1 MCDLCF
7 LLRTDDAA
15 HGGRGAGVPEKGA
28 GGVPGGGGGGG
39 EGEGGGGR
47 GHNVLCFTSFLLLS
61 VTIVV
66 QQCVRRYFASQ
77 SSCSHFH
84 ACMVLHDVCMGM
96 VVLDD
101 AHCHGCMVLHDVCQ
115 CRAHVDVY
123 PAVSIPPHECG
134 CIQRTGKAVLS
145 CQQLKFRKRR
155 APKRAFRRGF
165 SVIVS
170 CLRTLLHTFG
180 PSYAALFN
188 EEYAFSLG
196 FAAILLSLEAPNAGH
211 VPGVATY
218 LCPFLRSLP
227 RLLECCCVC

>member
-1 MCDLCF
+1 MLP
-7 LLRTDDAA
+7 A
-15 HGGRGAGVPEKGA
+15 
-28 GGVPGGGGGGG
+28 VPGGWWW
-39 EGEGGGGR
+39 GEGGGG

-84 ACMVLHDVCMGM
+84 SCMVLHDVCMGM

-101 AHCHGCMVLHDVCQ
+101 VHCHGCMVLHNVCQ

-145 CQQLKFRKRR
+145 CQQLKFRKR
-155 APKRAFRRGF
+155 AKTCVSLWFQF
-165 SVIVS
+165 IVS

-196 FAAILLSLEAPNAGH
+196 FSAILLSLEAPNAGH
-211 VPGVATY
+211 VPGVVTY
-218 LCPFLRSLP
+218 L
-227 RLLECCCVC
+227 